1 MSYKRLF
8 TRFLSASPDRVHFAA
23 HSHHFWPDV
32 TLDAQ
37 QRAWIDAATLADQKW
52 EKIFGEVIP
61 RAQAHVARVLRLPD
75 PATIVFAPNTHELLV
90 RILSSL
96 PLGRPHRVLTS
107 DGEFHSF
114 TRQMARLE
122 EEGLALVTRVP
133 CRPFETFA
141 ARWAT
146 AARTTDF
153 DLAYVSHVFFDS
165 GFANEL
171 EPLVRSIQQ
180 AGTVIVIDGYHG
192 FCALPTD
199 LSRIAERT
207 VYLSGGYKYAMSG
220 EGACF
225 AHVPS
230 GWIERPRMTGW
241 FAAFGALRNPHA
253 GSVPYAPGGA
263 RLMGATFDPVGL
275 YRFND
280 VMDLLVAEKLNVESI
295 HGHVHRLQVRFVR
308 EIAMRKTPLVES
320 ALLVPLSEPNRGHF
334 LTYALANAHD
344 LHTRLLA
351 HNVVTDVRGDR
362 LRFGFGLYHDDD
374 DIVLGAD
381 RIARALE

>member
-8 TRFLSASPDRVHFAA
+8 TRFLSASAGRVHFAA
-23 HSHHFWPDV
+23 HSHHYWPDV
-32 TLDAQ
+32 TFDAQ
-37 QRAWIDAATLADQKW
+37 QSAWLDAAALADRKW

-75 PATIVFAPNTHELLV
+75 PSTIAFAPNTHELLV

-114 TRQMARLE
+114 TRQIARLE
-122 EEGLALVTRVP
+122 EDGLALVTRVS

-141 ARWAT
+141 ARWA
-146 AARTTDF
+146 AAALTMEF

-171 EPLVRSIQQ
+171 LPLVTAIPQEQ
-180 AGTVIVIDGYHG
+180 TVIVIDGYHG

-199 LSRIAERT
+199 LSLIADRAL
-207 VYLSGGYKYAMSG
+207 YLAGGYKYAMSG

-225 AHVPS
+225 AHVPT

-241 FAAFGALRNPHA
+241 FAAFGALETQQVGA
-253 GSVPYAPGGA
+253 VPYAPGGA

-275 YRFND
+275 YRFNAA
-280 VMDLLVAEKLNVESI
+280 MDLLVAEQLGTESV
-295 HGHVHRLQVRFVR
+295 HRHVHQLQESFIR
-308 EIAMRKTPLVES
+308 EIAKHDTPLVES
-320 ALLVPLSEPNRGHF
+320 ALLVPISERNRGHF
-334 LTYALANAHD
+334 LTYALSNAHD
-344 LHTRLLA
+344 LHARLLA

-362 LRFGFGLYHDDD
+362 LRFGFGLYHDDE
-374 DIVLGAD
+374 DIIHGAD